1 MNYKTL
7 NYYNTNAKEYFE
19 TTKNIKTTDIYNEF
33 INMVK
38 PSGKVLDLGCGSGR
52 DSLYFKNAGYYV
64 TSIDGSIELAKE
76 AQKLI
81 KQEVIVSKF
90 EDFRSNEKFDGI
102 WACASLL
109 HVRRENIEGVLRN
122 LTNNLNKGSVF
133 YLSFKYGDNEYID
146 DKGRY
151 FNCYIEETFM
161 ELITKI
167 KEYKLKA
174 IYKTGDF
181 LGRRDNLIWLNIILE
196 RI

>member
-76 AQKLI
+76 AKKLI

>member
-7 NYYNTNAKEYFE
+7 NYYNENAKEYFE
-19 TTKNIKTTDIYNEF
+19 TTKNIKNTEIYKEF
-33 INMVK
+33 LNMVK
-38 PSGKVLDLGCGSGR
+38 PSGKLLDLGCGSGR
-52 DSLYFKNAGYYV
+52 DSLYFKNAGYDV

-76 AQKLI
+76 AEKLI
-81 KQEVIVSKF
+81 NQEVIVSKF
-90 EDFRSNEKFDGI
+90 EDFKSKEKFDGI

-151 FNCYIEETFM
+151 FNCYIEETFKEM
-161 ELITKI
+161 IKKINEYKI
-167 KEYKLKA
+167 KD
-174 IYKTGDF
+174 IYKTGDS
-181 LGRRDNLIWLNIILE
+181 LGGRDNLIWLNILIE
-196 RI
+196 RV